1 MVTNIYISLTQ
12 FIHISMHSRADAAA
26 ITFCS
31 IIVVQ
36 VQSSTFAQHHHLTTF
51 PWKLMV
57 CTSQLNFNHFPLLL
71 LMHEPFP
78 ILNSSSSSLICM
90 RKIYLTTFLRLNFQ
104 HHYFFILTKKNK
116 NMLAHITSQWCLL
129 A

>member
-36 VQSSTFAQHHHLTTF
+36 YQSSTFAQHHHLTTF

-57 CTSQLNFNHFPLLL
+57 CTSQLNFNHFLLL
-71 LMHEPFP
+71 LFIKHEPFP

-104 HHYFFILTKKNK
+104 HHYFFILSKKKLLIQTKVF
-116 NMLAHITSQWCLL
+116 
-129 A
+129 